1 MSFRASFFVLLC
13 GVKEV
18 SRVGEHRENPI
29 SVRSKRRI
37 TDALLELMQVTPFSK
52 ISIKDIVDRAGLT
65 RQTFYH
71 NFETKEDVL
80 LCRLDEHFDGFLQY
94 LSKKRINDWEDI
106 ICCFFRYWQE
116 HADFVQLLMK
126 NDLVYLLSLKMPDY
140 FQSVKEIHFNRTD
153 LTDAEARLWFAF
165 VSGALVSTLTS
176 WLKSSGGL
184 SARALARLVLTM
196 MDGSMLKKS
205 RVELETGV
213 AQLIDQLQS
222 DSKNG

>member
-1 MSFRASFFVLLC
+1 MSFRASFFMLLC
-13 GVKEV
+13 GMKEV
-18 SRVGEHRENPI
+18 SRVGENRENPI

-80 LCRLDEHFDGFLQY
+80 LCRLDEHFEGFLQY
-94 LSKKRINDWEDI
+94 LSKKKVNNWEDI

-116 HADFVQLLMK
+116 HASFMRLLMK
-126 NDLVYLLSLKMPDY
+126 NDLVYLLSLKMPGY
-140 FQSVKEIHFNRTD
+140 FQSVKDSYFNSTD
-153 LTDAEARLWFAF
+153 LTDAEARLWYAFA
-165 VSGALVSTLTS
+165 SGALVSTLTS
-176 WLKSSGGL
+176 WLTSNGGF
-184 SARALARLVLTM
+184 SARALARLVLSM
-196 MDGSMLKKS
+196 MDGTMLARS
-205 RVELETGV
+205 DIRQALDVT
-213 AQLIDQLQS
+213 QIIDQLQY

>member
-1 MSFRASFFVLLC
+1 MSFRASFFMLLC
-13 GVKEV
+13 GMKEV
-18 SRVGEHRENPI
+18 SRVGENRENPI

-80 LCRLDEHFDGFLQY
+80 LCRLDEHFEGFLQY
-94 LSKKRINDWEDI
+94 LSKKKVNNWEDI

-116 HADFVQLLMK
+116 HASFMRLLMK
-126 NDLVYLLSLKMPDY
+126 NDLVYLLSLKMPGY
-140 FQSVKEIHFNRTD
+140 FQSVKELHFNRTSM
-153 LTDAEARLWFAF
+153 TDAESRLWFAF

-176 WLKSSGGL
+176 WLTSPGGL
-184 SARALARLVLTM
+184 SARALARLVITM
-196 MDGSMLKKS
+196 MDGTMLEKS
-205 RVELETGV
+205 RIELEPDV
-213 AQLIDQLQS
+213 EQIIDQLQS
-222 DSKNG
+222 GTKNG

>member
-1 MSFRASFFVLLC
+1 
-13 GVKEV
+13 
-18 SRVGEHRENPI
+18 
-29 SVRSKRRI
+29 
-37 TDALLELMQVTPFSK
+37 MQVTPFSK

-94 LSKKRINDWEDI
+94 LSRKRINDWEDI

-196 MDGSMLKKS
+196 MDGSMLQKS